1 MAPAEEI
8 AKFKGKYM
16 TGWDRLRRE
25 RFERQKKTGLIAA
38 DAALPDVLPEAYDW
52 DKLPAAD
59 KERFDT
65 IMAVYAAAISRMDKA
80 IGTLVADLKARGEVD
95 GKSTRLNSS
104 HKCDTRMP

>member
-59 KERFDT
+59 QERFDT

-80 IGTLVADLKARGEVD
+80 IGTLVSDLKARGELD
-95 GKSTRLNSS
+95 RKSTRLNSS
-104 HKCDTRMP
+104 H

>member
-65 IMAVYAAAISRMDKA
+65 IMEVYAAAISRMDKA
-80 IGTLVADLKARGEVD
+80 LGTLVADLKDSGEFD
-95 GKSTRLNSS
+95 NQQNPFRS
-104 HKCDTRMP
+104 